1 MVWKARTLALL
12 VIVLSAAIATA
23 IFAMPFL
30 TRPTERGATL
40 TITLVN
46 GTESVHIVYIM
57 TRFAE
62 NGTRVDFK
70 IVAVQPG
77 DISTVKLSLGHEV
90 NDVPLEVVF
99 EDQTTLEASTR
110 TWTPSAGASDTMD
123 YRCPAG

>member
-12 VIVLSAAIATA
+12 VIVLSASIATA
-23 IFAMPFL
+23 VFAIPYL

-40 TITLVN
+40 TIALVN
-46 GTESVHIVYIM
+46 GTDSVHIVHIT
-57 TRFAE
+57 TRSAE
-62 NGTRVDFK
+62 DGTRVDFK
-70 IVAVQPG
+70 IVAVRPG
-77 DISTVKLSLGHEV
+77 DTSTVALSLGREV
-90 NDVPLEVVF
+90 NGVPLEVVF